1 MRLVTYLRDEVCTR
15 DSPVMVP
22 GCKLSSRLFT
32 LLLPTIKDKNRNE
45 FFSVTFTLFQLNF
58 TLGGSNCTLVRV
70 VNISLFFLLK
80 FVLHLFVLIW
90 FLQLLLVYHKIPKVA
105 SLQLASV
112 NSCEPICVL
121 FYYTMLARLN
131 ERELL
136 S

>member
-45 FFSVTFTLFQLNF
+45 SFSVTFTLFQLNF
-58 TLGGSNCTLVRV
+58 TLGGSNCTSR
-70 VNISLFFLLK
+70 FFLLK
-80 FVLHLFVLIW
+80 FVLHSFVLIC
-90 FLQLLLVYHKIPKVA
+90 FLHFLIGYHKIPKVA
-105 SLQLASV
+105 SLRLASV
-112 NSCEPICVL
+112 YSCQPVSVL
-121 FYYTMLARLN
+121 FYSTMLASMN

-136 S
+136 P

>member
-1 MRLVTYLRDEVCTR
+1 M
-15 DSPVMVP
+15 
-22 GCKLSSRLFT
+22 G
-32 LLLPTIKDKNRNE
+32 

>member
-70 VNISLFFLLK
+70 VNISLFLLLK

-90 FLQLLLVYHKIPKVA
+90 FLQLLLVYHEIPKVA

>member
-45 FFSVTFTLFQLNF
+45 SFSVTFTLFQLNF

-70 VNISLFFLLK
+70 VNISLFFYSNLCYIYLSSFGFYNCCLYTIKFRKLLPCS
-80 FVLHLFVLIW
+80 
-90 FLQLLLVYHKIPKVA
+90 LLLLIA
-105 SLQLASV
+105 V
-112 NSCEPICVL
+112 NQFVSFSTIQC
-121 FYYTMLARLN
+121 
-131 ERELL
+131 
-136 S
+136 

>member
-45 FFSVTFTLFQLNF
+45 SFSVTFTLFQLNF

-70 VNISLFFLLK
+70 VNISLFLLLK

-90 FLQLLLVYHKIPKVA
+90 FLQLLLVYHEIPKVA

>member
-22 GCKLSSRLFT
+22 GCKLSSR